1 MAVGASLLDTALGLV
16 TGFVSGLFGK
26 TKTNKILDR
35 SSQQIDYLNQK
46 AAQQKATIKIL
57 VIVFVILAIFVVYY
71 FILRKRAK

>member
-26 TKTNKILDR
+26 TKTNKILDAA
-35 SSQQIDYLNQK
+35 SQQVDYLNQK
-46 AAQQKATIKIL
+46 TAQQKKTVKTL

-71 FILRKRAK
+71 FILRKRTK